1 MDMDR
6 AKLSSFNSQQ
16 SSASARY
23 SRRERRKPEVFN
35 PTKEEL
41 KSPHPDLKVKI
52 KVTKHKGLKT
62 TPGSK
67 QFKAESSWQASH
79 FTRKVVKE
87 LGLSPKYQY
96 SILIF
101 DSDKGWVKL
110 SSISQ
115 LDPSCKLRVYRI
127 KQRQPEPKPEPTP
140 VQPPPAP
147 VQMPSNYMQ
156 LQNFMAA
163 YTYMQYQQMMLAYQQ
178 FGYPY
183 GFYHQ

>member
-6 AKLSSFNSQQ
+6 ANLTSFNSHQ
-16 SSASARY
+16 SSAGARY

-41 KSPHPDLKVKI
+41 KSPHPDLKVKF

-62 TPGSK
+62 TPGAK
-67 QFKAESSWQASH
+67 QFKAESSWQAAH
-79 FTRKVVKE
+79 FARKVVKE

-110 SSISQ
+110 SSLSQ
-115 LDPSCKLRVYRI
+115 LSPSCQLRVYRI

-140 VQPPPAP
+140 VQPRAPA
-147 VQMPSNYMQ
+147 VQPASNYMQ
-156 LQNFMAA
+156 LQSFMAA

-178 FGYPY
+178 YGYPY
-183 GFYHQ
+183 AYYHQ